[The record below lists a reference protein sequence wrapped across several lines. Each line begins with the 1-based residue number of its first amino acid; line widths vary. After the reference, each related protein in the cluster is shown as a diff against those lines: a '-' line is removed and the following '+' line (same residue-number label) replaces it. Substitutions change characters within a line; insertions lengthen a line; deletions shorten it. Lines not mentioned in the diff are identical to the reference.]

1 RRRGQRSRSRNGC
14 PDWRHPRGGGQAGL
28 IMFITILYYIL
39 SAYIAA
45 LIIWNLI
52 RSEKWQDEM
61 LYIIILIPF
70 ILRVLGLK

>member
-1 RRRGQRSRSRNGC
+1 MM
-14 PDWRHPRGGGQAGL
+14 

-52 RSEKWQDEM
+52 RSEKWQDEI